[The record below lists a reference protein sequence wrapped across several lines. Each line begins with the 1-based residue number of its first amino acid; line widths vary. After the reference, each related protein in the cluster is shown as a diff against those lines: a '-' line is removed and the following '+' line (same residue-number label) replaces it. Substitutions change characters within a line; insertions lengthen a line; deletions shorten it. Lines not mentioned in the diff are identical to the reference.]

1 MSQSTKLKDIA
12 NSLNLSIATI
22 SRALNNKSDISIKT
36 KRLVLEEAKR
46 LNYKPNRFTNSP
58 KQNKETNVIGVI
70 LPIVNHFFFSSVLDG
85 IMEKAHLYNHL
96 VLVGE
101 SLQSASKEKK
111 IIEDFIDYGISG
123 LLIAPAQDSQFETN
137 LGPVIHRRIPT
148 IVIDRTYENF
158 QGNYV
163 VSDDYNGAYKA
174 VSHLINN
181 GYQRI
186 AHIGSDDKHSIGI
199 DRRNGYRD
207 ALLKHKLTLNKDY
220 EKRIQ
225 VNTTEVAIEN
235 GYQACRNFFSL
246 RKPPD
251 AIFAVIDD
259 VALGIY
265 RFAKEMNLKIGKDLG
280 VVGFSDSNFSKYVEP
295 KLTTVKQNGKEMGS
309 KSFEFYYAAMKTNG
323 QLFQKTY
330 DSTLIVRESS
340 SRPVI
345 RSVFD

>member
-12 NSLNLSIATI
+12 NSLNLSIATV
-22 SRALNNKSDISIKT
+22 SRALNNKPDISIRT

-46 LNYKPNRFTNSP
+46 LNYLPNRFTNSP
-58 KQNKETNVIGVI
+58 KQQKETNVIGVV

-85 IMEKAHLYNHL
+85 IMEKAYLYNHL

-101 SLQSASKEKK
+101 SLQIDTKEKK

-123 LLIAPAQDSQFETN
+123 LLIAPAQESQFQIN
-137 LGPVIHRRIPT
+137 LAPVIHRRIPT
-148 IVIDRTYENF
+148 IVIDRIYENY

-163 VSDDYNGAYKA
+163 ISDDYNGAFKA
-174 VSHLINN
+174 VSHLVEN

-186 AHIGSDDKHSIGI
+186 AHIGSDDKHSIGL

-207 ALLKHKLTLNKDY
+207 ALKHHNHSLNPDF
-220 EKRIQ
+220 EKSIK
-225 VNTTEVAIEN
+225 VNTVDTAIEN
-235 GYQACRNFFSL
+235 GYQACRQLFSL
-246 RKPPD
+246 PNPPD

-259 VALGIY
+259 VALGVY

-280 VVGFSDSNFSKYVEP
+280 VVGFSDSKFSKYVDP
-295 KLTTVKQNGKEMGS
+295 KLTTVRQRGKEMGA
-309 KSFEFYYAAMKTNG
+309 KSFEFYYSAMKTNG

-330 DSTLIVRESS
+330 DSSLIIRDSS
-340 SRPVI
+340 NR
-345 RSVFD
+345 